1 MLFRYLSRTQSNTKR
16 LGANKV
22 RVLSLSSACNGR
34 THILNSVA
42 GSSSWSCCKHCN
54 QSEDDTVPPLSIW
67 IIGKDWQFYLL
78 ITKIASNW
86 SMIQWIRSKLFTIFS
101 PNLVRSTHLA
111 PNLPTHWSTFRQNQS
126 DRVIGD
132 NSVYEFSF
140 IGLFRSSL
148 MLLSIVFSSFIP
160 ISWLLSIPNKILLL
174 WGLGYC
180 TWLFL

>member
-16 LGANKV
+16 LGANRV

-34 THILNSVA
+34 THMLNSVA

-86 SMIQWIRSKLFTIFS
+86 STIQWIRSKLFTIFS
-101 PNLVRSTHLA
+101 LNLERSTHLA
-111 PNLPTHWSTFRQNQS
+111 PNLPTQRSTFGQNRP
-126 DRVIGD
+126 DRAIGD
-132 NSVYEFSF
+132 NSVYEFLF
-140 IGLFRSSL
+140 TDIFRSSL
-148 MLLSIVFSSFIP
+148 PLFSIVFSSFIANFC
-160 ISWLLSIPNKILLL
+160 LLSIPNTILLL
-174 WGLGYC
+174 SGLGYC
-180 TWLFL
+180 TWLFI